1 MRKLIA
7 TKNKNKTPPAVQK
20 GTDQNQCSKITGKQE
35 ELSWECTTPD
45 SWGTTRVSIPRCEE
59 QSGAAREPFWRGIFK
74 TDILY
79 NKVAGLGNHPHPLP
93 GTTKA
98 LHPLTPGPSV
108 AKHVITITANIL
120 F

>member
-45 SWGTTRVSIPRCEE
+45 S
-59 QSGAAREPFWRGIFK
+59 
-74 TDILY
+74 
-79 NKVAGLGNHPHPLP
+79 
-93 GTTKA
+93 
-98 LHPLTPGPSV
+98 
-108 AKHVITITANIL
+108 
-120 F
+120 